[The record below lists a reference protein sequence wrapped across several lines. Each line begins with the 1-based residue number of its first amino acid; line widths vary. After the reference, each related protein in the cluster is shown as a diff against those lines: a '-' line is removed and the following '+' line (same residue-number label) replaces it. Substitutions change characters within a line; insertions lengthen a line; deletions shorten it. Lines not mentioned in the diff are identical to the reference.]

1 MSAMTTVRAGR
12 HANHA
17 MAYEDV
23 EGQEGQACW
32 ADTIVA
38 RLDSICTIPLFDTS
52 QLGIFVYDMTE
63 GMPLYTRNATHRMR
77 PASNQKI
84 VTSVA
89 ALHLLGGDFR
99 FGTELRVVGE
109 CSDSTLNGNVYVVGA
124 MDPVLSQED
133 VRSMAGALREIGIDS
148 INGQVCLDM
157 GIKDDLEYGWGWC
170 WDDDYGPLSALLVD
184 AKDNFPAVWRQ
195 ALEEYGIAMGDTC
208 IAVGD
213 TPQEAATIFCVS
225 HGIDEVLAEVMK
237 NSDNIYAE
245 CLFYRIAAS
254 SGQRRAGR
262 KQAVAMI
269 ETMMEALGI
278 DAGICQIAD
287 GSGLSLYNYLTPE
300 VLVRLLNYAY
310 INEDIRLHL
319 FPSFPIAGVDGTL
332 KKRMRTGPAMQNVRA
347 KTGSVDGVSS
357 LSGYL
362 ISGNG
367 HLLTF
372 SIINQGVARGADARD
387 FQDNVCMILCSK

>member
-1 MSAMTTVRAGR
+1 
-12 HANHA
+12 
-17 MAYEDV
+17 
-23 EGQEGQACW
+23 
-32 ADTIVA
+32 
-38 RLDSICTIPLFDTS
+38 
-52 QLGIFVYDMTE
+52 
-63 GMPLYTRNATHRMR
+63 
-77 PASNQKI
+77 
-84 VTSVA
+84 
-89 ALHLLGGDFR
+89 
-99 FGTELRVVGE
+99 
-109 CSDSTLNGNVYVVGA
+109 
-124 MDPVLSQED
+124 
-133 VRSMAGALREIGIDS
+133 
-148 INGQVCLDM
+148 
-157 GIKDDLEYGWGWC
+157 
-170 WDDDYGPLSALLVD
+170 
-184 AKDNFPAVWRQ
+184 
-195 ALEEYGIAMGDTC
+195 
-208 IAVGD
+208 
-213 TPQEAATIFCVS
+213 
-225 HGIDEVLAEVMK
+225 
-237 NSDNIYAE
+237 
-245 CLFYRIAAS
+245 
-254 SGQRRAGR
+254 
-262 KQAVAMI
+262 MI